1 MNTFGKIFKITTW
14 GESHGEAIGV
24 VIDGVP
30 SGIEITEEYINNEL
44 ARRRP
49 GLSEFSSPRK
59 EPDKA
64 KILSGVFEGKTL
76 GTPISIIIY
85 NKDIKSFHYN
95 DLEGKFRPGHA
106 DFTYFKKFGFIDWRG
121 GGRASARETVARVA
135 AGAIAK
141 KILEKYSIKI
151 FAYTIQIGNIRA
163 TNVNLNS
170 FEKNPFW
177 FCDDKKID
185 EVVEFANKIKKQGDS
200 IGGIVECIIKNVP
213 MGLGEPV
220 FDKFDAVLSHAIL
233 SIGATKG
240 IEFGRG
246 FEVAILKGSEN
257 NDEMDKNGFITNN
270 SGGILGGITTGQDII
285 FRVAIKPIPSISKG
299 QKTVDINGNETII
312 KIKGR
317 HDVCA
322 IPRVNVVIEAMTAIV
337 VADFLMI
344 NMRLKV

>member
-1 MNTFGKIFKITTW
+1 MNSIGRIFKVTTW
-14 GESHGEAIGV
+14 GESHGAGIGV
-24 VIDGVP
+24 VVDGVP

-85 NKDIKSFHYN
+85 NKDVKSSHYN
-95 DLEGKFRPGHA
+95 ELIGKFRPGHA
-106 DFTYFKKFGFIDWRG
+106 DFTYFKKFRFIDWRG
-121 GGRASARETVARVA
+121 GGRASARETAARVA

-151 FAYTIQIGNIRA
+151 FTYTIQIGNIVA
-163 TNVNLNS
+163 EKKNLKS
-170 FEKNPFW
+170 YEKNPFW
-177 FCDDKKID
+177 FCDDSKID
-185 EVVEFANKIKKQGDS
+185 EILDFAREIKKQGDS
-200 IGGIVECIIKNVP
+200 IGGIIECTIKNVP
-213 MGLGEPV
+213 VGLGEPV

-246 FEVAILKGSEN
+246 FEVAKLKGSEN

-285 FRVAIKPIPSISKG
+285 FRVAIKPIPSISKE
-299 QKTVDINGNETII
+299 QKTIDINGNETII

-337 VADFLMI
+337 IADFLML
-344 NMRLKV
+344 NLREK